1 MIIKTNQ
8 DEIQNYLTDASNYKG
23 SCEVVYIPQNKEE
36 LIQILKDANQRKTK
50 VTISGAGTGLTGAR
64 VPDGGIVIST
74 EKLNKIIEINTSENY
89 VVVEPGVYL
98 SHLLDELKMINYFY
112 PPDPTEKNCFIGGT
126 LATNASGAKTFK
138 YGATRNFVDELE
150 IILADGDE
158 LYLKRG
164 EVFADDDILNVNTKS
179 GRSISLKLPRYNLP
193 VTKNA
198 SGYFIQPNMDAID
211 LFIGSEGTLGVF
223 SKMKLK
229 ILPLPERIISMVCFF
244 DDEIDALSFID
255 EARRISFQTRHN
267 NLKDE
272 PDALALE
279 FFDRNSL
286 KFLAKEFDALPNRN
300 AAVWF
305 EQEATLN
312 NEDQLLEKWFSLIVK
327 NKGTEE
333 DVWFA
338 VTEKERKA
346 LEEFRHAI
354 SWKVNEYIVNHKL
367 KKLGTDVAVPDSEM
381 FNFYKFLKKTMDEC
395 QLNYVLYGHL
405 GNSHFHL
412 NMLPQ
417 NDDEYLIGKKIYR
430 DICKKAVE
438 VKGTVSAE
446 HGIGKLKTQYLID
459 MFGPE
464 VINQMKEIKKQF
476 DPNYILGVGNIFSE

>member
-23 SCEVVYIPQNKEE
+23 RCEAVYIPQSKEE
-36 LIQILKDANQRKTK
+36 LLQILKDANQRKTK

-74 EKLNKIIEINTSENY
+74 EKLNKIIEINTTENY
-89 VVVEPGVYL
+89 VVAEPGVYL

-126 LATNASGAKTFK
+126 VATNASGAKTFK

-150 IILADGDE
+150 IILANGDE

-164 EVFADDDILNVNTKS
+164 EVFANDDILNVKTKS
-179 GRSISLKLPRYNLP
+179 GRNISLKLPRYNLP

-255 EARRISFQTRHN
+255 EARKISFQTRQN
-267 NLKDE
+267 NHEDA

-286 KFLAKEFDALPNRN
+286 KFLAKEFNSLPNRN
-300 AAVWF
+300 SAVWF
-305 EQEATLN
+305 EQETDLS
-312 NEDQLLEKWFSLIVK
+312 NEEQLLEKWFALIV
-327 NKGTEE
+327 NNNGTEE

-338 VTEKERKA
+338 VSEKERKS

-354 SWKVNEYIVNHKL
+354 SWKVNEYIANHKL
-367 KKLGTDVAVPDSEM
+367 RKLGTDVAVPDSEM
-381 FNFYKFLKKTMDEC
+381 FNFYNFLKNTMDKC

-417 NDDEYLIGKKIYR
+417 NEDEYLTGKEIYR
-430 DICKKAVE
+430 KICKKAIDLN
-438 VKGTVSAE
+438 GTVSAE

-459 MFGPE
+459 MFGLE
-464 VINQMKEIKKQF
+464 IVNQMKEIKKQF
-476 DPNYILGVGNIFSE
+476 DPNYILGVGNIFS